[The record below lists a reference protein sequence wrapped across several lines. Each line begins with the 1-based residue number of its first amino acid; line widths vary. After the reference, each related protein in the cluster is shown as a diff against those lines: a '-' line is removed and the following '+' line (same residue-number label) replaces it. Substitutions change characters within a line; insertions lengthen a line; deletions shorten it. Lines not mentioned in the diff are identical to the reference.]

1 MDHEQPCLELAG
13 QRISLTPAF
22 KIGRSKRCSLT
33 LDDSQASRE
42 HAMIARDD
50 GRSAWLVMDLGS
62 TNGTLLNGS
71 LIGRPTTLHSG
82 DRIGIGSHE
91 LVFLDSSNVQQGA
104 TTVVQG
110 STMVRVNTVSRW
122 LLLGDIKGSTRL
134 WREQPEILAPR
145 LRDWILECT
154 TLIERSGGW
163 INEYLGDGFLAAW
176 RSEEQ
181 ELAELVDLLQR
192 LDALQSQGSIDF
204 RFIAHHAE
212 LHSGAAVSSGLE
224 KLSGPE
230 LNFLFKA
237 EKAVAPWN
245 RRLVLTGAAANRLA
259 EYLTLEQV
267 GEIVMFRRIEA
278 RFRTAPAMSAGQRAP
293 SPTRTTSTVCSR
305 MIRSSSRL

>member
-1 MDHEQPCLELAG
+1 MDHEQPFLDLAG

-22 KIGRSKRCSLT
+22 KIGRSKSCSLT
-33 LDDSQASRE
+33 LDDDQASRE

-62 TNGTLLNGS
+62 TNGTRLNGS
-71 LIGRPTTLHSG
+71 LIGRPTVLHSG
-82 DRIGIGSHE
+82 DRIGIGGHE
-91 LVFLDSSNVQQGA
+91 LVFTGSSNAQRGA
-104 TTVVQG
+104 TTVSPG
-110 STMVRVNTVSRW
+110 PTMVRVHTVSRW

-134 WREQPEILAPR
+134 WQEQPEILAPG
-145 LRDWILECT
+145 LRDWILECAA
-154 TLIERSGGW
+154 LIEHSSGW

-181 ELAELVDLLQR
+181 GIAEFVDLLQT
-192 LDALQSQGSIDF
+192 LQALQPQGSMDF

-212 LHSGAAVSSGLE
+212 LQSGAAVSSGLE

-245 RRLVLTGAAANRLA
+245 RRLVLTDAAASRLTGH
-259 EYLTLEQV
+259 LPLEPA
-267 GEIVMFRRIEA
+267 GEIVIAGFDGARPAFAPLRR
-278 RFRTAPAMSAGQRAP
+278 
-293 SPTRTTSTVCSR
+293 
-305 MIRSSSRL
+305 

>member
-1 MDHEQPCLELAG
+1 MDHEQPSLELAG
-13 QRISLTPAF
+13 RHISLTPAF

-71 LIGRPTTLHSG
+71 LIGRPTVLRSG

-91 LVFLDSSNVQQGA
+91 LTFLDSTGAQRGA
-104 TTVVQG
+104 TTVAPNA
-110 STMVRVNTVSRW
+110 TMVRVQTVSRW

-134 WREQPEILAPR
+134 WQEQPEMLAPR

-176 RSEEQ
+176 RSEGQLLSEF
-181 ELAELVDLLQR
+181 VDLLHTLQ
-192 LDALQSQGSIDF
+192 ALQPQGDIDF

-245 RRLVLTGAAANRLA
+245 RRLVLTGTAAHRLA
-259 EYLTLEQV
+259 EYATFERA
-267 GEIVMFRRIEA
+267 GDIVIPGFDGSR
-278 RFRTAPAMSAGQRAP
+278 PAFAM
-293 SPTRTTSTVCSR
+293 C
-305 MIRSSSRL
+305 LN